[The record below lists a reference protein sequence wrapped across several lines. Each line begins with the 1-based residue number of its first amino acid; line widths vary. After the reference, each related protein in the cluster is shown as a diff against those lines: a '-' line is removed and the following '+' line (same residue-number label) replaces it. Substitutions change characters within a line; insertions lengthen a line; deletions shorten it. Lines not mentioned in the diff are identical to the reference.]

1 MVNEFK
7 EELVHEGER
16 ERERE
21 RDRDVEG
28 DKKGARYICITS
40 CSTICPQ
47 NLFVNSTKIHLLRYY
62 LGMAI
67 PIG

>member
-1 MVNEFK
+1 MNEFK
-7 EELVHEGER
+7 EEVVHEGER
-16 ERERE
+16 ERERG
-21 RDRDVEG
+21 RDVEG